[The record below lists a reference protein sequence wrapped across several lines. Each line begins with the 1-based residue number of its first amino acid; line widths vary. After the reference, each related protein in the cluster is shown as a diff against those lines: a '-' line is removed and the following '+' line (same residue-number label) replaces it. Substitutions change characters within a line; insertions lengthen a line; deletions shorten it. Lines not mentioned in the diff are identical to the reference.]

1 MVVYI
6 SKKDETVKATMDPA
20 YVREEGTVILDYI
33 TGPKAG
39 KNVCI
44 SIATLKRWWRKSDE
58 EVEVVEPEKDPTDE
72 SLALLGGGDSAEIVE
87 KEDKKVRVIDEIHPS
102 NGQVLSVDVTDADKE
117 IEKAAE
123 KEKNK
128 PVAKV
133 PSGDVAKVKTLLE
146 DKFIL
151 ISHPSTPGEYAVKKE
166 EDGKNVAVIRI
177 GKKALTVYVN
187 RTNIKFDYSI
197 SLENAV
203 EQFCNYVETK

>member
-1 MVVYI
+1 MMYV
-6 SKKDETVKATMDPA
+6 SKKNEE
-20 YVREEGTVILDYI
+20 VRAKVIQEEEKYGTVLLEYVS
-33 TGPKAG
+33 GEKVG
-39 KNVCI
+39 KNF
-44 SIATLKRWWRKSDE
+44 SITTSTLKRWWRKADE
-58 EVEVVEPEKDPTDE
+58 TVEVVSPEKDPTDE

-87 KEDKKVRVIDEIHPS
+87 KEDKKVRVIDEIQFS
-102 NGQVLSVDVTDADKE
+102 NGQVLRVDVTDADKE

-123 KEKNK
+123 KEKSK
-128 PVAKV
+128 PIAKV

-166 EDGKNVAVIRI
+166 ADGKNVAVIRI

>member
-58 EVEVVEPEKDPTDE
+58 EVEVVEPEK
-72 SLALLGGGDSAEIVE
+72 
-87 KEDKKVRVIDEIHPS
+87 EDKKVRVIDEIHLS

-146 DKFIL
+146 DNFIL

-166 EDGKNVAVIRI
+166 EAGKNVAVIRI